1 MQAENART
9 MADTRVMLMFLLM
22 LLVMLMVMESLLVIR
37 MARECDP
44 ATNSQLIVERHQLK
58 VLH

>member
-1 MQAENART
+1 

-44 ATNSQLIVERHQLK
+44 ATNSQLIVERFQLE